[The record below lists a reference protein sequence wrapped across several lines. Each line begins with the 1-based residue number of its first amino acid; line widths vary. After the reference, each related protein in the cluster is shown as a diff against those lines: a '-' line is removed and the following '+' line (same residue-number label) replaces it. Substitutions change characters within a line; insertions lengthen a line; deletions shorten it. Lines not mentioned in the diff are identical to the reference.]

1 MKKWAKN
8 PATADGGSTDRPA
21 DRARRLLL
29 GGCPRFDF
37 QLFVF
42 SFNWIIYRQFEPMLD
57 LIANIK
63 YYDAP
68 PYDKLQEYIDDAI
81 DKTGA
86 RVCLF

>member
-1 MKKWAKN
+1 
-8 PATADGGSTDRPA
+8 
-21 DRARRLLL
+21 
-29 GGCPRFDF
+29 
-37 QLFVF
+37 
-42 SFNWIIYRQFEPMLD
+42 MLD